1 MKRKHTEPY
10 RVDVFFGHPGKKA
23 YYFDNYAEAMAF
35 AKAKVE
41 NHLVF
46 LMEHMMDG
54 LYYINREV
62 KEDDDDLDAQK

>member
-1 MKRKHTEPY
+1 MS
-10 RVDVFFGHPGKKA
+10 FFGHPGKKA

-62 KEDDDDLDAQK
+62 KEDDDDLDVQK